1 MSEQNPKETESPKF
15 IWIDEAAMPL
25 TRQNHRMLEYFRANA
40 EIPEIAKVLTK
51 RIEGHQLFILTTHCE
66 TPAVIGG
73 DTL

>member
-15 IWIDEAAMPL
+15 ITIDEAAMPL
-25 TRQNHRMLEYFRANA
+25 TRQNHRMLEYFRANG
-40 EIPEIAKVLTK
+40 EIPEFAKVLTK
-51 RIEGHQLFILTTHCE
+51 RIEGHQLFIQTTHCE